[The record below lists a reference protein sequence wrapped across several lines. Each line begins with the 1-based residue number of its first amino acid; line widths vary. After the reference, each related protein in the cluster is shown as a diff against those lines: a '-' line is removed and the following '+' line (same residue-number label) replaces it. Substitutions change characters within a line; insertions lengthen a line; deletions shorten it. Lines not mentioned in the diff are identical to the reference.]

1 MKKQQQQL
9 DSKIQDLLESFASQ
23 LTQIVRQTA
32 LEHVEV
38 ALGSVGAAPARG
50 RAPKVTIRMGSAARK
65 PKGGKRSS
73 EQIGAMQEQLLA
85 YLKKNPGHRGE
96 QISAAMRTDTK
107 TIRLPLKAL
116 IAAKKV
122 KTKGQ
127 RRGMTYF
134 AA

>member
-1 MKKQQQQL
+1 MKKQQQL
-9 DSKIQDLLESFASQ
+9 DGKIQELLESFASQ
-23 LTQIVRQTA
+23 LTQIVKETA

-38 ALGSVGAAPARG
+38 ALGSVGGAPARK
-50 RAPKVTIRMGSAARK
+50 APKVTIRMGSAARK
-65 PKGGKRSS
+65 PKGAKRSS
-73 EQIGAMQEQLLA
+73 DEIGAMQEELLA

-96 QISAAMRTDTK
+96 QISAALKTDTK

-116 IAAKKV
+116 VEARKV

>member
-1 MKKQQQQL
+1 MKKQQQL

-23 LTQIVRQTA
+23 LTQIVKQTA

-38 ALGSVGAAPARG
+38 ALGSVGGSPARK
-50 RAPKVTIRMGSAARK
+50 APKVTIRMGSAARK
-65 PKGGKRSS
+65 SKGAKRNS
-73 EQIGAMQEQLLA
+73 EEIGALQEELLA

-96 QISAAMRTDTK
+96 QISAALKTDTK

-116 IAAKKV
+116 IQAKKV

-134 AA
+134 VA

>member
-1 MKKQQQQL
+1 MKKQQQL

-23 LTQIVRQTA
+23 LTQIVKETA

-38 ALGSVGAAPARG
+38 ALGSVGAAPSRK
-50 RAPKVTIRMGSAARK
+50 APKVTIRMGSAARRS
-65 PKGGKRSS
+65 KGAKRSS
-73 EQIGAMQEQLLA
+73 DEIGALQEQLLA

-96 QISAAMRTDTK
+96 QISAALKTDTK

-116 IAAKKV
+116 VQAKKV

-134 AA
+134 VA